1 MGVVP
6 WPMGPNPH
14 AQNWP
19 LGYRGPPRLD
29 PPQQH
34 RNSGNTRCSRPNK
47 ILVMSNF
54 AAPRVPH
61 GHRDW
66 FIGIGDMVKCV
77 FNHGTKTEFG
87 DHFKKI
93 D

>member
-54 AAPRVPH
+54 AEECHMDTVT
-61 GHRDW
+61 GLL
-66 FIGIGDMVKCV
+66 VL
-77 FNHGTKTEFG
+77 GTW
-87 DHFKKI
+87 
-93 D
+93 